1 MSFSRASLASMSP
14 ALKPLVGALV
24 LAFGAAGAQAQSLT
38 EVVNAARSYDATYLG
53 ARSSADAAHYR
64 YEQSRAAHLPTA
76 NLQIQAARQGSVT
89 PTVIEVSAPTPTN
102 PDGVATVPTTET
114 TFSNSAGAT
123 VTASQTIYNR
133 QNDIAIDQAQKLED
147 AAQSQLAQAE
157 QDLIV
162 RVAQAYFNV
171 LAAADAL
178 QSVEGNSKAIA
189 EQLASAKRNFEVG
202 NATIT
207 DTREAEARADLAR
220 SQQISAENDL
230 LVAKV
235 TLDQL
240 VGRNGV
246 MPHPLTLPAML
257 PPVMPS
263 QASDWVMLAESDNP
277 GIKQAQLALDVAEL
291 ETARAKAGHL
301 PTLVAGASYGRN
313 RQKDS
318 FSPGGGSLTGTGAN
332 TSLALTLN
340 VPLFAGF
347 SIQNRVRETVAL
359 EQKARTDA
367 EGIHNSVVLGART
380 AFLGALTQRAQV
392 QALEAAESSSRLALD
407 ATVLG
412 YKVGV
417 KVNLDVLN
425 AQSQLYSTQRDAAGA
440 RYQYLVST
448 LKLRQAA
455 GNLTSNDLL
464 PIDALLVK

>member
-1 MSFSRASLASMSP
+1 
-14 ALKPLVGALV
+14 V
-24 LAFGAAGAQAQSLT
+24 
-38 EVVNAARSYDATYLG
+38 
-53 ARSSADAAHYR
+53 
-64 YEQSRAAHLPTA
+64 
-76 NLQIQAARQGSVT
+76 
-89 PTVIEVSAPTPTN
+89 
-102 PDGVATVPTTET
+102 
-114 TFSNSAGAT
+114 
-123 VTASQTIYNR
+123 
-133 QNDIAIDQAQKLED
+133 
-147 AAQSQLAQAE
+147 AQSQLAQAE

-178 QSVEGNSKAIA
+178 QSVQGNSKAIA

-263 QASDWVMLAESDNP
+263 QASDWVTLAESDNP
-277 GIKQAQLALDVAEL
+277 GIKQAQFALEVAEL
-291 ETARAKAGHL
+291 ETSRAKAGHL

-347 SIQNRVRETVAL
+347 AIQNRVRETVAL

-367 EGIHNSVVLGART
+367 EGTHNSVVLGART

-392 QALEAAESSSRLALD
+392 QALEAAESSSKLALD
-407 ATVLG
+407 ATLLG